1 MSGLRHRFE
10 ARVVRA
16 WYRGAWWL
24 FLLWPLS
31 LLVAIV
37 VRHRYR
43 RRQRVD
49 TLPVPVIVVGGITVG
64 GTGKTPVVIALAE
77 FLAAQGLRVGVVSR
91 GYGGST
97 GDRILQVEAGSPAAV
112 VGDEPLLIARRT
124 GVPVVVGRDW
134 CQAWQQL
141 TGRTSLDVVLS
152 DDGLQHYALPRSY
165 EIAVVD
171 GQRGLGTAKLL
182 PMGPLREPASRL
194 EAVDW
199 VLVRNG
205 GQPDSGFHYRPCH
218 LECLQ
223 SGQRVEPGALS
234 SQWRGQRVAAVTAL
248 GQPEQFF
255 DTLEGLGLVVERVS
269 FPDHYPITEGD
280 LGQIQADIIVM
291 TEKDAVK
298 LQPSADA
305 RIWVLAIAAE
315 LPDALL
321 HDLKQRFVDSGGG
334 SCSTS

>member
-1 MSGLRHRFE
+1 MSGLRHRIE

-77 FLAAQGLRVGVVSR
+77 FLGAQGLRVGVVSR

-97 GDRILQVEAGSPAAV
+97 GEQIQRVKAGSPAAV

-124 GVPVVVGRDW
+124 GVPVVVGRDR

-141 TGRTSLDVVLS
+141 TGRTGLDAVLS

-171 GQRGLGTAKLL
+171 GQRGLGTANLL

-194 EAVDW
+194 KAVDW

-205 GQPDSGFHYRPCH
+205 DQSDSGFHYRPCH

-223 SGQRVEPGALS
+223 SGQRVEPGSLS
-234 SQWRGQRVAAVTAL
+234 SRWRGQRVAAVTAL

-255 DTLEGLGLVVERVS
+255 GTLEGLGLVAERVS
-269 FPDHYPITEGD
+269 FPDTYPITEGD

-305 RIWVLAIAAE
+305 RVWVLAITAE

>member
-1 MSGLRHRFE
+1 MTGLRHRFE

-31 LLVAIV
+31 LLVAIA
-37 VRHRYR
+37 VRYRYR

-64 GTGKTPVVIALAE
+64 GTGKTPVVIAVAE
-77 FLAAQGLRVGVVSR
+77 FLVAQGLRVGVVSR

-97 GDRILQVEAGSPAAV
+97 GDQILDVESDSLAAV

-124 GVPVVVGRDW
+124 GAPVVVGRDRRA
-134 CQAWQQL
+134 AWQQL
-141 TGRTSLDVVLS
+141 TGRACLDVVLS
-152 DDGLQHYALPRSY
+152 DDGLQHYPLPRSY

-171 GQRGLGTAKLL
+171 EQRGLGTAKLL

-205 GQPDSGFHYRPCH
+205 GQPDFGFHYRPCH
-218 LECLQ
+218 LECLH

-255 DTLEGLGLVVERVS
+255 DSLEGLGLVVERAS
-269 FPDHYPITEGD
+269 FPDHYPITKGD
-280 LGQIQADIIVM
+280 LAQIQADIIVM

-298 LQPSADA
+298 LQPSSDA

-321 HDLKQRFVDSGGG
+321 HDLRQRFVSSGGG

>member
-1 MSGLRHRFE
+1 MSGLRQRFE

-37 VRHRYR
+37 VRYRYR

-49 TLPVPVIVVGGITVG
+49 TLSVPVIVVGGITVG

-91 GYGGST
+91 GYGGAT
-97 GDRILQVEAGSPAAV
+97 GDQIQQVEAGSSAAV

-124 GVPVVVGRDW
+124 GVPVVVGRDR
-134 CQAWQQL
+134 CEAWQQL
-141 TGRTSLDVVLS
+141 TGRTGLDVVLS

-199 VLVRNG
+199 VLVRND
-205 GQPDSGFHYRPCH
+205 GQPDSGFQYRPCH
-218 LECLQ
+218 LESLQ
-223 SGQRVEPGALS
+223 SGQRVEPGYLS

-255 DTLEGLGLVVERVS
+255 DTLEGLGLGVERVT

-280 LGQIQADIIVM
+280 LAQIQADIIVM

-321 HDLKQRFVDSGGG
+321 HDLKRRFVDSGGG